1 MFSDA
6 KVLGGCGLVG
16 ISSLGILQRSKNV
29 MDKILVNVT
38 KLQVLLSRF
47 ELAS

>member
-1 MFSDA
+1 MVVVILDFLLR
-6 KVLGGCGLVG
+6 VLG
-16 ISSLGILQRSKNV
+16 IHKRSKNV